1 MKKFASLNDTNVVYY
16 YKIVDSENN
25 INDHLRKYLE
35 VQTLY
40 PTERT
45 VKVRREDIPRYML
58 NGAAGK
64 LTRDE
69 YDRLMSGNHVDVKDY
84 LVKND
89 KDEFVKMEDKKMFE
103 IEQQK
108 IKRWIIDR
116 RASCRERVSS
126 PV

>member
-89 KDEFVKMEDKKMFE
+89 KDEFECALLLPLMHVMLESIAPWHKLNL
-103 IEQQK
+103 
-108 IKRWIIDR
+108 
-116 RASCRERVSS
+116 
-126 PV
+126 